1 MFILLTCLTTL
12 STCEL
17 VVYDTMDGENN
28 QLEKIMEVAG
38 IRIYHYGW
46 KFFQKGSDML
56 CVVMVVEMKTVFWF
70 WWLTTL
76 WMARTYRWRR
86 PWMLVTS

>member
-1 MFILLTCLTTL
+1 
-12 STCEL
+12 
-17 VVYDTMDGENN
+17 MDGENN

-56 CVVMVVEMKTVFWF
+56 CVVMVVEMKTVF
-70 WWLTTL
+70 
-76 WMARTYRWRR
+76 
-86 PWMLVTS
+86 LVLVVDDTVDGKDN